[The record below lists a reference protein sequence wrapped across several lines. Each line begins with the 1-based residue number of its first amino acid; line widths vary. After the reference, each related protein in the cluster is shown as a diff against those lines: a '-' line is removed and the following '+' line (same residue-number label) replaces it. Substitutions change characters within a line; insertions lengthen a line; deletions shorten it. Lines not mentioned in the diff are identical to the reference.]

1 MYFVHTNIIIAIST
15 LLHSDSTLF
24 QNKKNGELP
33 TCFFRKRAPRLASF
47 LGTLLFGFGLLGDT
61 GAAEGH
67 EDVFPASLLLVEA
80 AFEVVEM
87 VVSGAERGFNSAF
100 GGHNKCCLTGTTPVS
115 HSSKN
120 SRNCRFWDCNTWY
133 LVGFWS
139 LVSTWKKK
147 STKWKWIRN

>member
-1 MYFVHTNIIIAIST
+1 MYFVHTNIIIAILKYFTTFRFHPVSK
-15 LLHSDSTLF
+15 S
-24 QNKKNGELP
+24 KNGELP

-100 GGHNKCCLTGTTPVS
+100 GGHNKCCFTGTTPVS

-120 SRNCRFWDCNTWY
+120 SRNCRF
-133 LVGFWS
+133 
-139 LVSTWKKK
+139 
-147 STKWKWIRN
+147 